1 MPTLRSSSTSTNST
15 MNSNNNAPN
24 PPQKYKVNEKVIVTW
39 DDQDENEGCFF
50 YEATITSYNSNDGTY
65 DIVFPYDNKLETGIK
80 EDEMKNFADLKI
92 ELEDK
97 GIKLGKNANDIRF
110 LIGESWITMSKHKRT
125 PELSVINFVA
135 THFDNPQISKF
146 KAFIRIMSTIN
157 LQTKANEKFFKRL
170 LDATFETVNLFTN
183 YDVLEE
189 KGSGFLQNK
198 RKFSKIVANV
208 FKRNELLPEDI
219 IILKDRMCDYFTQEG
234 IIDKTTVGDQIDSS
248 TEEINFLV
256 KDINKCEHQILKA
269 KEKIVTYA
277 NKTKNAMGRKL
288 DLENRRKDIHD
299 FGNYLK
305 KCSGAK
311 FSLNENTYITEWLEE
326 GLQRQQSKLQ
336 TVTDELHKITE
347 IEQKLKEEN
356 YSTLRKLESGL
367 KKKKRKME
375 VKMKK
380 LKSLELQLQ
389 KIEVGEH
396 GRYWREIT
404 RKRAKKD
411 ARLARERAE
420 EDARRAEED
429 ARVKKEQ
436 EKRMREIRDRKRV
449 RLESFEDVA
458 QNNNNSSRLSK
469 RTNRSC
475 APNGA
480 FTTTTTTTTTS
491 SSSSSNS
498 TDSNSLSLSRND
510 ATSSRS
516 PSTYALNNYD
526 ADGATKNDSMKNR
539 RGWVAPLQTWMSG
552 RPKLF

>member
-1 MPTLRSSSTSTNST
+1 
-15 MNSNNNAPN
+15 
-24 PPQKYKVNEKVIVTW
+24 
-39 DDQDENEGCFF
+39 
-50 YEATITSYNSNDGTY
+50 
-65 DIVFPYDNKLETGIK
+65 
-80 EDEMKNFADLKI
+80 
-92 ELEDK
+92 
-97 GIKLGKNANDIRF
+97 
-110 LIGESWITMSKHKRT
+110 
-125 PELSVINFVA
+125 
-135 THFDNPQISKF
+135 
-146 KAFIRIMSTIN
+146 
-157 LQTKANEKFFKRL
+157 
-170 LDATFETVNLFTN
+170 
-183 YDVLEE
+183 
-189 KGSGFLQNK
+189 
-198 RKFSKIVANV
+198 
-208 FKRNELLPEDI
+208 
-219 IILKDRMCDYFTQEG
+219 
-234 IIDKTTVGDQIDSS
+234 
-248 TEEINFLV
+248 
-256 KDINKCEHQILKA
+256 
-269 KEKIVTYA
+269 
-277 NKTKNAMGRKL
+277 
-288 DLENRRKDIHD
+288 
-299 FGNYLK
+299 
-305 KCSGAK
+305 
-311 FSLNENTYITEWLEE
+311 
-326 GLQRQQSKLQ
+326 
-336 TVTDELHKITE
+336 
-347 IEQKLKEEN
+347 
-356 YSTLRKLESGL
+356 
-367 KKKKRKME
+367 
-375 VKMKK
+375 MKK

-498 TDSNSLSLSRND
+498 TDSSSLSLSRND